1 MRKEKPS
8 NAENL
13 TLKEQQTNLRKN
25 LKKKIKEATERGYVF
40 FTDTVGEGGAIK
52 QGTSYLELP
61 DAEANPTPETI
72 EKLKDISEHLYER
85 AIWFDPHFDPSL
97 PEYEDRPN
105 HTGVWSGIEGRKIER
120 SRASRKG
127 WDKRKNRVLD
137 DPDDSVPDDRYQPP
151 PDEPVWEPIFDT
163 IRAYLLRLEQERGD
177 GPPAAQE
184 ARERSA
190 EIATHWFDSLIEEHE
205 VNGTVHSYAVYLQSK
220 AKEISSIVDDM
231 IADSESE
238 RISGNATK
246 LLNILNEEPLSMN
259 QYEMMQEYMMGLW
272 DVME

>member
-8 NAENL
+8 NGENL
-13 TLKEQQTNLRKN
+13 TLKEQQTKLRKN

-120 SRASRKG
+120 TRASRKG

-137 DPDDSVPDDRYQPP
+137 DPDDSAPDDRYQPP

-190 EIATHWFDSLIEEHE
+190 EIASHWFDSLIEEHE
-205 VNGTVHSYAVYLQSK
+205 VNATVHSYAIYLQSK
-220 AKEISSIVDDM
+220 AKEISMIVDDM

-246 LLNILNEEPLSMN
+246 LLNILNEEPLSLN
-259 QYEMMQEYMMGLW
+259 QYEIMQEYMMGLW
-272 DVME
+272 DITE

>member
-8 NAENL
+8 NGENL
-13 TLKEQQTNLRKN
+13 TLKEQQTKLRKN

-61 DAEANPTPETI
+61 HAEANPTPETI

-120 SRASRKG
+120 TRASRKG

-137 DPDDSVPDDRYQPP
+137 DPDDSAPDDRYQPP

-163 IRAYLLRLEQERGD
+163 IRAYLLRLEQERGA

-184 ARERSA
+184 TRERSS
-190 EIATHWFDSLIEEHE
+190 EIATHWFDSLVDEHDA
-205 VNGTVHSYAVYLQSK
+205 NGTTHSYAIYLQSK
-220 AKEISSIVDDM
+220 AKEISTIVDDM

-238 RISGNATK
+238 RIAGNATK
-246 LLNILNEEPLSMN
+246 LLNILNEEPLSMI
-259 QYEMMQEYMMGLW
+259 QYESMQEYMMGLW
-272 DVME
+272 EVTE